1 MDKVYYNKSDLD
13 FLLEWRDNHK
23 ALVRMGLCPIKA
35 IKIIS
40 LESGLTLTCIRKGN
54 IVKISA
60 TILGRNVGSVVFEY
74 NILGFYS
81 VIKSDAKKL
90 KEDDVQ
96 SIATV
101 YASTMAIMSFGGQV
115 ALPEKE
121 KKQSA
126 THKTAKSNK
135 KSSTN
140 KNKSSGITYILKR
153 QGNDAQ
159 LVRKGSHARPEGT
172 FSVRGHFRHYKN
184 GRVIWIAEYVKGSGK
199 DTYKNYRL

>member
-13 FLLEWRDNHK
+13 FLLEWRDTHK
-23 ALVRMGLCPIKA
+23 ALVRLGLCPIKA

-54 IVKISA
+54 TVKISA

-74 NILGFYS
+74 NILGFYY

-90 KEDDVQ
+90 KEDDIQ

-101 YASTMAIMSFGGQV
+101 YASTMAILSFGGQV
-115 ALPEKE
+115 YLPEKE
-121 KKQSA
+121 KKQPSINKA
-126 THKTAKSNK
+126 TKTGKRSN
-135 KSSTN
+135 SN

-172 FSVRGHFRHYKN
+172 FSVRGHFGHYKN
-184 GRVIWIAEYVKGSGK
+184 GKVIWIAEYVKGSGK